1 MRLTLRTLLAWID
14 GVLPE
19 PQRDEIGAKVEA
31 SPVAGKLV
39 SRIAD
44 VVARPGLSAPRPD
57 GRGLAEDPNTAAEFL
72 DNVLPGDRLEAFE
85 RVCIDSDIHLAE
97 IADCHTL
104 LAELSRDPE
113 AAGLLD
119 PALRQRLLASVA
131 RQANEQPAAHEE
143 AAALVKAVKE
153 AVAGDEKSPRSH
165 TPSRPASPVGR
176 SEQQPRASL
185 AAWLSAGVA
194 ALLLVAAGVLLVR
207 SIWPTTPRREVAA
220 AGKAAEPRPAA
231 AVAAPAAAPP
241 AAAPAPPAA
250 PPAALAPPAQ
260 PVEPRPAPPD
270 EPPPVAALP
279 AVPPPP
285 VPQPPVDRVVGPG
298 VAVPLPQMDRAGD
311 GPEPG
316 PDDEQPEAEPADPR
330 PAAPAPFGMLAEGGV
345 ALRRVR
351 EGEAAGWERL
361 AGGDELGQ
369 VEEIVVPIHAYP
381 RLVRGDISIQL
392 QPGTQ
397 AAITTDANGTPRLEV
412 VFGGAVVWTEADEAT
427 VGITAAGLSGV
438 VTLGPRQPVGVAV
451 ELLRSPGDDPAIVSP
466 GQRASLFTEGGVGW
480 RQTELDGTPSGQ
492 PLSLL
497 VDDQPLIGNAVDQPL
512 PPRCGLQWTSAD
524 PTAVKLLP
532 AAPPPPWLKR
542 VAPATRLDR
551 DVAATLATRLADQEP
566 AVEALRAMARDRR
579 VENRMAAAATLA
591 LLGDYGPLVDLLCDE
606 QAGGKLR
613 DGMWENL
620 EAATVPLALARG
632 ANAAAALRQALLDR
646 GPAGRGDELYWLA
659 RGLAPADWPQAGGG
673 VVAALEDTTLV
684 VRRYAFL
691 NLQRLFPD
699 QPDGRLDYR
708 PDRSPSLNE
717 RGVAWWRRKAEAGAA
732 GPPAAP
738 SP

>member
-44 VVARPGLSAPRPD
+44 VVAKPGLSAPRPD

-104 LAELSRDPE
+104 LAELSRNPE
-113 AAGLLD
+113 AAGPLD

-131 RQANEQPAAHEE
+131 RQASERPAAHEE

-153 AVAGDEKSPRSH
+153 VVAGHETPPRSH
-165 TPSRPASPVGR
+165 APARTASPVSRREPR
-176 SEQQPRASL
+176 SKTSL

-194 ALLLVAAGVLLVR
+194 ALLLVAAGVVLVR
-207 SIWPTTPRREVAA
+207 SIWPAAPRRAVATA
-220 AGKAAEPRPAA
+220 NKTAEPKPAA
-231 AVAAPAAAPP
+231 AVAAPALPAAPVAEAP
-241 AAAPAPPAA
+241 PAPPAPTA
-250 PPAALAPPAQ
+250 EPPPPPA
-260 PVEPRPAPPD
+260 D

-285 VPQPPVDRVVGPG
+285 VPQPPDDRVVGLG
-298 VAVPLPQMDRAGD
+298 VAVPLPQVVPLPQMDRAEE
-311 GPEPG
+311 GPELG
-316 PDDEQPEAEPADPR
+316 PDDEQPEVEPADPR

-361 AGGDELGQ
+361 TGGDELGQ

-381 RLVRGDISIQL
+381 RLMRGDVSIQL

-438 VTLGPRQPVGVAV
+438 AALGKRQPVGVAV

-466 GQRASLFTEGGVGW
+466 GQRASLFTEGGVRW

-492 PLSLL
+492 PLILS
-497 VDDQPLIGNAVDQPL
+497 VDDQPLIGNAADQPL

-524 PTAVKLLP
+524 PTAATLLP
-532 AAPPPPWLKR
+532 AASQPAWMKR
-542 VAPATRLDR
+542 VAPASRLDR
-551 DVAATLATRLADQEP
+551 DAAAAMTARLADKEP
-566 AVEALRAMARDRR
+566 AIEALRAMACDRR

-591 LLGDYGPLVDLLCDE
+591 LLGDYGPLVELLCDE

-646 GPAGRGDELYWLA
+646 GPAGRGEELYWLA
-659 RGLAPADWPQAGGG
+659 RGLGPADWPQAAGEI
-673 VVAALEDTTLV
+673 VAALDDNSLA

-699 QPDGRLDYR
+699 EPDGRLDYR

-717 RGVAWWRRKAEAGAA
+717 RGVAWWRRKLEAGAA

-738 SP
+738 AP

>member
-44 VVARPGLSAPRPD
+44 VVAKPGLSAPRPD

-104 LAELSRDPE
+104 LAELSRNPE
-113 AAGLLD
+113 AAGPLD

-131 RQANEQPAAHEE
+131 RQASERPAAHEE

-153 AVAGDEKSPRSH
+153 VVAGHETPPRSH
-165 TPSRPASPVGR
+165 APARTASPVSR
-176 SEQQPRASL
+176 SEPRSKTSL

-194 ALLLVAAGVLLVR
+194 ALLLVAAGVVLVR
-207 SIWPTTPRREVAA
+207 SIWPAAPRRAVATA
-220 AGKAAEPRPAA
+220 SKTAEPKPAA
-231 AVAAPAAAPP
+231 AVAAPALPAAPVAEAP
-241 AAAPAPPAA
+241 PAPPAPTA
-250 PPAALAPPAQ
+250 EPPPPPA
-260 PVEPRPAPPD
+260 D

-285 VPQPPVDRVVGPG
+285 VPQPPDDRVVGLG
-298 VAVPLPQMDRAGD
+298 VAVPLPQVVPLPQMDRAEE
-311 GPEPG
+311 GPELG
-316 PDDEQPEAEPADPR
+316 PDDEQPEVEPADPR

-361 AGGDELGQ
+361 TGGDELGQ

-381 RLVRGDISIQL
+381 RLMRGDVSIQL

-438 VTLGPRQPVGVAV
+438 AALGKRQPVGVAV

-466 GQRASLFTEGGVGW
+466 GQRASLFTEGGVRW

-492 PLSLL
+492 PLILS
-497 VDDQPLIGNAVDQPL
+497 VDDQPLIGNAADQPL

-524 PTAVKLLP
+524 PTAATLLP
-532 AAPPPPWLKR
+532 AASQPAWMKR
-542 VAPATRLDR
+542 VAPASRLDR
-551 DVAATLATRLADQEP
+551 DAAAAMTARLADKEP
-566 AVEALRAMARDRR
+566 AIEALRAMACDRR

-591 LLGDYGPLVDLLCDE
+591 LLGDYGPLVELLCDE

-646 GPAGRGDELYWLA
+646 GPAGRGEELYWLA
-659 RGLAPADWPQAGGG
+659 RGLGPADWPQAAGEI
-673 VVAALEDTTLV
+673 VAALDDNSLA

-699 QPDGRLDYR
+699 EPDGRLDYR

-717 RGVAWWRRKAEAGAA
+717 RGVAWWRRKLEAEAA

-738 SP
+738 AP

>member
-44 VVARPGLSAPRPD
+44 VVAKPGLSAPRPD

-104 LAELSRDPE
+104 LAELSRNPE
-113 AAGLLD
+113 AAGPLD

-131 RQANEQPAAHEE
+131 RQASERPAAHEE

-153 AVAGDEKSPRSH
+153 VVAGHETPPRSH
-165 TPSRPASPVGR
+165 APARTASPVSR
-176 SEQQPRASL
+176 SEPRSKTSL

-194 ALLLVAAGVLLVR
+194 ALLLVAAGVVLVR
-207 SIWPTTPRREVAA
+207 SIWPAAPRRAVATASKTA
-220 AGKAAEPRPAA
+220 APKPAA
-231 AVAAPAAAPP
+231 AVAAPALPAAPVAEAP
-241 AAAPAPPAA
+241 PAPPAPTA
-250 PPAALAPPAQ
+250 EPPPPPA
-260 PVEPRPAPPD
+260 D

-285 VPQPPVDRVVGPG
+285 VPQPPDDRVVGLG
-298 VAVPLPQMDRAGD
+298 VAVPLPQVVPLPQMDRAEE
-311 GPEPG
+311 GPELG
-316 PDDEQPEAEPADPR
+316 PDDEQPEVEPADPR

-361 AGGDELGQ
+361 TGGDELGQ

-381 RLVRGDISIQL
+381 RLMRGDVSIQL

-438 VTLGPRQPVGVAV
+438 AALGKRQPVGVAV

-466 GQRASLFTEGGVGW
+466 GQRASLFTEGGVRW

-492 PLSLL
+492 PLILS
-497 VDDQPLIGNAVDQPL
+497 VDDQPLIGNAADQPL

-524 PTAVKLLP
+524 PTAATLLP
-532 AAPPPPWLKR
+532 AASQPAWMKR
-542 VAPATRLDR
+542 VAPASRLDR
-551 DVAATLATRLADQEP
+551 DAAAAMTARLADKEP
-566 AVEALRAMARDRR
+566 AIEALRAMACDRR

-591 LLGDYGPLVDLLCDE
+591 LLGDYGPLVELLCDE

-646 GPAGRGDELYWLA
+646 GPAGRGEELYWLA
-659 RGLAPADWPQAGGG
+659 RGLGPADWPQAAGEI
-673 VVAALEDTTLV
+673 VAALDDNSLA

-699 QPDGRLDYR
+699 EPDGRLDYR

-717 RGVAWWRRKAEAGAA
+717 RGVAWWRRKLEAGAA

-738 SP
+738 AP